1 VLHRLAPLA
10 LGLLAAVPAAAADPR
25 FAAEPVSSAGWIV
38 TVRANVTLSPKFEGS
53 DERTLFAFPTFSVR
67 RAGTNVRFSAPD
79 DGIGIALYEQPGFAV
94 GPVVRYRPGRYMS
107 DDRRLAGLDDV
118 RWAIEPGIFLEF
130 WPTDF
135 ARARVEL
142 RHGVFGH
149 NGLVGTL
156 GLDYVQR
163 ARAVTLSFGPRAEFG
178 DGRYARDVYDVTP
191 LEAALNGAVTPYRAG
206 SGFTSIGATAALTY
220 DWTPAISTTLH
231 GGYKR
236 LLGSAAENPVT
247 QTFGSR
253 DQLNIGLRASYSF
266 SVAW

>member
-1 VLHRLAPLA
+1 VLHRLAFAA
-10 LGLLAAVPAAAADPR
+10 LGLLAAAPAAADPR
-25 FAAEPVSSAGWIV
+25 FAAEPVASSGWIV

-53 DERTLFAFPTFSVR
+53 DERTLFAFPTLSVR
-67 RAGTNVRFSAPD
+67 RAGTNPRFSAPD
-79 DGIGIALYEQPGFAV
+79 DGLGIALYEQPGFAV
-94 GPVVRYRPGRYMS
+94 GPVVRYRPGRYTG

-118 RWAIEPGIFLEF
+118 RWAIEPGVFMEF

-163 ARAVTLSFGPRAEFG
+163 ARALTLSFGPRVEFG
-178 DGRYARDVYDVTP
+178 DGRFARDVYDVSA
-191 LEAALNGAVTPYRAG
+191 LEAALNGAVSPYQADT
-206 SGFTSIGATAALTY
+206 GFTSVGAVAALTY
-220 DWTPAISTTLH
+220 DWTPAISTTLY

-236 LLGSAAENPVT
+236 LVGSAAENPVT
-247 QTFGSR
+247 ETFGSR
-253 DQLNIGLRASYSF
+253 DQFNIGLRASYSF
-266 SVAW
+266 GLSW

>member
-1 VLHRLAPLA
+1 MA
-10 LGLLAAVPAAAADPR
+10 LSLLAAAPALAADPL
-25 FAAEPVSSAGWIV
+25 FAPEPVASSGWIV

-53 DERTLFAFPTFSVR
+53 DARTLFAYPTLSVR
-67 RAGTNVRFSAPD
+67 RAGTNPRFSAPD
-79 DGIGIALYEQPGFAV
+79 DGLGIALYEQPGFAV
-94 GPVVRYRPGRYMS
+94 GPVVAYRPGRYTG

-118 RWAIEPGIFLEF
+118 RWAIEPGVFLEF

-149 NGLVGTL
+149 QGLVGTL

-163 ARAVTLSFGPRAEFG
+163 AGAVSFSFGPRAEFG

-191 LEAALNGAVTPYRAG
+191 FEAALNPFVTAYRG
-206 SGFTSIGATAALTY
+206 KSGFTSVGAVAAVTY
-220 DWTPAISTTLH
+220 DWTPSISTTLY

-236 LLGSAAENPVT
+236 LVGSAADNPVT
-247 QTFGSR
+247 EAFGSR
-253 DQLNIGLRASYSF
+253 DQFNIGLRASYSF
-266 SVAW
+266 GVDW